1 MSLSFAFIPL
11 FQTSLVLIVAQKT
24 RQKAIPT
31 LVSRDSKLS
40 ATINHEF
47 LTSEIYKMST
57 ANVHN
62 VVNDGTKHRN
72 QDN

>member
-1 MSLSFAFIPL
+1 M
-11 FQTSLVLIVAQKT
+11 
-24 RQKAIPT
+24 
-31 LVSRDSKLS
+31 SRDSKLS
-40 ATINHEF
+40 NTINYEF